1 MKRSLLFALL
11 VAGVAIWAA
20 PVAAG
25 GDSPRSTE
33 QVNREAQ
40 KAFSRALKLFDKQKT
55 LEALPLLEEAARL
68 APENREYATARETVR
83 QQAVYEH
90 LERGN
95 TLLIEGRRISA
106 LAEYRAALELDP
118 ANAFAQSQ
126 LESALTPLPRPAT
139 DSLEANTREKSQT
152 LRIVAESY
160 EIVVQPRP
168 GKRDFHYRGDTR
180 GMLME
185 VAKAFGLRATLEE
198 SVESRPVRFDLEG
211 ADFTTAISVAGRM
224 AHAFWTPLSETEIL
238 IARDTQENRRQFERM
253 SMRTFYLPD
262 VSGPEQMQELV
273 GMLRTIL
280 EIRQLQPNPGQSLL
294 TVRAPQAQLEDA
306 TRFLEQLGG
315 GRPQVML
322 DVKVFEVRRSLLRN
336 LGIELPLQYTLFNVP
351 SEARQL
357 LSTPGAGN
365 LVDQLIA
372 SGGINQANAAAVA
385 ALLAQLQAAQ
395 TSVFSQPFV
404 VFGGGITLMGLTLPG
419 TTFNFLREASS
430 VQSLEHATL
439 RTSHGDA
446 ATMRIG
452 TRFPVLNATF
462 APILNSPQLTAVIQN
477 QSFVPPVP
485 SFTYEDLG
493 LNLKVTPRIQEK
505 AVLLDVELNIRGLGE
520 RSFNG
525 VPVITNREY
534 KGSVTVAN
542 GETAAVAGFVSE
554 SEQKTLRGI
563 LGVAGVPILGWATSN
578 RRKESTEN
586 QLLVLVTPYIVRP
599 GRADSTP
606 PPGQ

>member
-1 MKRSLLFALL
+1 MRRLWSLPLIILL
-11 VAGVAIWAA
+11 VAACAVPGAAWAGPGPSA
-20 PVAAG
+20 KQDRAAEK
-25 GDSPRSTE
+25 TF
-33 QVNREAQ
+33 
-40 KAFSRALKLFDKQKT
+40 KRALKLFDQQKT
-55 LEALPLLEEAARL
+55 LEALALLEDAARL
-68 APENREYATARETVR
+68 APDQHEYATARETVR

-90 LERGN
+90 LDRGN

-118 ANAFAQSQ
+118 ANAFARAQ
-126 LESALTPLPRPAT
+126 LESALTPLPKPTAGH
-139 DSLEANTREKSQT
+139 LEENAEENSRT
-152 LRIVAESY
+152 LQIVAESG
-160 EIVVQPRP
+160 EIHVQPRP
-168 GKRDFHYRGDTR
+168 GNRDFHYRGDTR
-180 GMLME
+180 GLLTE
-185 VAKAFGLRATLEE
+185 VAKAFGLRVLMDE

-211 ADFTTAISVAGRM
+211 ADFTTAMSVATRM
-224 AHAFWTPLSETEIL
+224 SHTFWTPLSEREIL
-238 IARDTQENRRQFERM
+238 LARDTQENRRQFERM

-262 VSGPEQMQELV
+262 LAGPEQMQELV
-273 GMLRTIL
+273 GMLRTVL
-280 EIRQLQPNPGQSLL
+280 EIRMLQPNPGRSLL
-294 TVRAPQAQLEDA
+294 TVRAPQRQLDDA

-315 GRPQVML
+315 GKPQIML

-357 LSTPGAGN
+357 LSAPGSGN

-395 TSVFSQPFV
+395 TSIFSQPFV

-419 TTFNFLREASS
+419 TTANFLRDASQLQS
-430 VQSLEHATL
+430 VEHATL
-439 RTSHGDA
+439 RTTQGDP

-462 APILNSPQLTAVIQN
+462 APILNSPQLTAVIRD

-493 LNLKVTPRIQEK
+493 LNLKVTPRVQEK
-505 AVLLDVELNIRGLGE
+505 AVLLDVELNIRALGE

-525 VPVITNREY
+525 VPVISNREY

-542 GETAAVAGFVSE
+542 GETAAVAGFVNE

-563 LGVAGVPILGWATSN
+563 PGVARMPILGWATSN
-578 RRKESTEN
+578 RRKETSES
-586 QLLVLVTPYIVRP
+586 QLLVLVTPYIVRA
-599 GRADSTP
+599 GLSDSDP
-606 PPGQ
+606 AAGQ